1 MKYALV
7 TVLGV
12 AILAAFAVYAI
23 GEDKPAPA
31 ATATGGEGAVKV
43 LPPEPAVVAAMPYKS
58 ETEYEQDPFDATKL
72 KRTRT
77 VVTHVLLVRSDGTT
91 AIKSAP

>member
-1 MKYALV
+1 MKYAFIA
-7 TVLGV
+7 VLAV
-12 AILAAFAVYAI
+12 ALLAALAVYAI
-23 GEDKPAPA
+23 GEDKPAAGA
-31 ATATGGEGAVKV
+31 AGGEAAKV
-43 LPPEPAVVAAMPYKS
+43 LPPEAAVVAAMPYKE

-91 AIKSAP
+91 MIKSAP